1 MLPAELLDTV
11 VPFDDDAFRN
21 IKSIRESQDLFD
33 DLSPSKADRA
43 CAQAASEGPASGF
56 PPLIARP
63 FDYGTVITFP
73 FVPENWHVTRFSD
86 GTLYGVWYGSLEL
99 ETTVHETVYHW
110 VRFVRDSFPDY
121 DREIRAE
128 RRLFRARVNALLVD
142 LRGKEAMFP
151 GLVDPDSYGFTHPVG
166 RYLHEQRQNGLLVKS
181 ARCDGTNCNVFAPE
195 ALSNVRDVC
204 YLTYR
209 FVPTAT
215 QLAVERA
222 SGRRWLR
229 LAV

>member
-11 VPFDDDAFRN
+11 VPFDDDAYRN

-33 DLSPSKADRA
+33 DLSPFKADRA
-43 CAQAASEGPASGF
+43 YAQAAAEGPIGEH
-56 PPLIARP
+56 PPLIGRP

-73 FVPENWHVTRFSD
+73 FVPENWHMTRFSD
-86 GTLYGVWYGSLEL
+86 GTLYGVWYGALEL

-128 RRLFRARVNALLVD
+128 RRVFRAHVNALLVD
-142 LRGKEAMFP
+142 LREKHTRFP
-151 GLVDPDSYGFTHPVG
+151 GLVDPDSYGFTHPLG
-166 RYLHEQRQNGLLVKS
+166 RYLHEQRQNGLLVRS
-181 ARCDGTNCNVFAPE
+181 ARCEGTNCNVLVPDV
-195 ALSNVRDVC
+195 LSNVRDVC

-209 FVPTAT
+209 FVPTGT
-215 QLAVERA
+215 QLTVERS

-229 LAV
+229 MAV